1 MTDPAAESSPPAPTE
16 HLTPAPPVDL
26 GTALRQMAGLV
37 LSRETVDTALEL
49 VTSLAATATA
59 GTLGAGVTVVDEHG
73 KRSRAASN
81 SATEEADAL
90 QYEYDEGPCLT
101 AWRRGEPVRID
112 DTTTDGRWPRWNEAA
127 SAMGVRSVL
136 STPLLAGEE
145 SIGAM
150 KVYSERPMTY
160 GPHDEHVM
168 RLLAGQAAILL
179 ANSQSLREARRLSR
193 QLTEALASR
202 DDVARAIGVLL
213 AQGAASEQDAFATL
227 TTAAQRTGRPVQD
240 VARALVAAVAAR
252 NSPARG

>member
-1 MTDPAAESSPPAPTE
+1 
-16 HLTPAPPVDL
+16 
-26 GTALRQMAGLV
+26 
-37 LSRETVDTALEL
+37 
-49 VTSLAATATA
+49 
-59 GTLGAGVTVVDEHG
+59 
-73 KRSRAASN
+73 
-81 SATEEADAL
+81 
-90 QYEYDEGPCLT
+90 
-101 AWRRGEPVRID
+101 
-112 DTTTDGRWPRWNEAA
+112 
-127 SAMGVRSVL
+127 
-136 STPLLAGEE
+136 
-145 SIGAM
+145 M
-150 KVYSERPMTY
+150 KVNCERPMNY
-160 GPHDEHVM
+160 GSRDEQIM